1 MEFSNFTDMEYS
13 EYMSQMIAKIDRRA
27 QLAYAREEGF
37 GEGKAE
43 GREEVFSLLEQGFS
57 LQEAK
62 KRLLTHRV

>member
-1 MEFSNFTDMEYS
+1 MEYS

-27 QLAYAREEGF
+27 QLACARK
-37 GEGKAE
+37 EGKAE
-43 GREEVFSLLEQGFS
+43 GREEVFSLLEQGLS